1 MITGKTRLA
10 GIIATP
16 IKHSFSPL
24 IHNTAFQ
31 ELGIDAVYLA
41 FDTLPKNFEQAI
53 GSISALNLLGVN
65 LSMPYKK
72 GALKYMDSLGTE
84 VKLIQ
89 AMNTIVCRNSRLIGR
104 NTDGIGYIESLR
116 SKGISIREEKVTILG
131 AGGAGLAVIA
141 QMALEGMR
149 KISVFN
155 RKSVNF
161 CPLHKRLKE
170 LSYQTKVKIEL
181 FDLADE
187 KALKKELSTSRILAN
202 MTNVGMGEMSW
213 ASPIRNPQVIPE
225 NILVTDAIYVPR
237 ETKLLQQAKSRG
249 AQTMNGL
256 GMLLHQA
263 AVSFN
268 LWTGRK
274 MPIEI
279 IEKKMEEE
287 V

>member
-53 GSISALNLLGVN
+53 NSISALNLLGVN

-72 GALKYMDSLGTE
+72 EALKYMDELGTE

-89 AMNTIVCRNSRLIGR
+89 AMNTIVCRDGRLIGR
-104 NTDGIGYIESLR
+104 NTDGIGYIESLG
-116 SKGISIREEKVTILG
+116 SKAISIRDEKITVLG
-131 AGGAGLAVIA
+131 GGGAGLAIIA
-141 QMALEGMR
+141 QMALEKVR

-155 RKSVNF
+155 RRSINF
-161 CPLHKRLKE
+161 YPLHKRLKE
-170 LSYQTKVKIEL
+170 LSSQTKVEIKL

-187 KALKKELSTSRILAN
+187 KALKKELSTSLVLAN
-202 MTNVGMGEMSW
+202 TTNIGMGEMSW
-213 ASPIRNPQVIPE
+213 ASPIKNPQVIPK
-225 NILVTDAIYVPR
+225 NILVTDAIYTPR
-237 ETKLLQQAKSRG
+237 ETKLLKQAKSRG
-249 AQTMNGL
+249 AKTINGL

-263 AVSFN
+263 AISFN

-274 MPIEI
+274 IPIEI
-279 IEKKMEEE
+279 IKKKMEAE